1 MTSTADDLAS
11 ILDVVQQPAWA
22 VDADHLVSHAN
33 PPIARIM
40 GYDRPCDLLGIDG
53 RPSAHPR
60 TRTEAEAPPGVRPA
74 RGEGALTH
82 VDGSLIPVVWSLLPL
97 HRQTG
102 EAVVYVFF
110 PPPADDGGTWPVPDP
125 FRLPEQEA
133 RPLAAQEDAQ
143 HWRRT
148 ADALQHGAQE
158 RLVGLLIGL
167 GLVRERLGRGP
178 GIPADVV
185 KLLDVSLRDAE
196 EALAHVREATA
207 TTYPGVLKLRGLK
220 AALLALAA
228 RSPLEVTV
236 AGNLDG
242 RLPDPVEMH
251 VYFMVAEALDRAAG
265 VAGARTVRVQV
276 DLDSALV
283 VTVEDDGDPP
293 GRAADAASL
302 AAMADHMAAVD
313 GTLSV
318 HRSPGPGT
326 GVRAVVRLH
335 HV

>member
-228 RSPLEVTV
+228 RSP
-236 AGNLDG
+236 
-242 RLPDPVEMH
+242 
-251 VYFMVAEALDRAAG
+251 
-265 VAGARTVRVQV
+265 
-276 DLDSALV
+276 S
-283 VTVEDDGDPP
+283 
-293 GRAADAASL
+293 
-302 AAMADHMAAVD
+302 
-313 GTLSV
+313 
-318 HRSPGPGT
+318 RSPSPGT
-326 GVRAVVRLH
+326 WTGGCPTRWRCTCTSWWPRRSTAPRGWPALAPSGYRSIWTPLSWSPSRTTAIRPAVRPTLPPWRPWLTTWRPWTGR
-335 HV
+335 